1 MEMFIITL
9 RCLQTKCQIGA
20 TVERNWVYDSPK
32 YGIRFDHSPGNLGD
46 NGTMSKNVVWNT
58 KGLMVKGDEHIV
70 DGNLALDNL
79 LVIHILRQEADIHN
93 VKTEVTNNLAKI
105 ADGGINMQME
115 KPYGRWDLAG
125 ITSNNYFGDNLDT
138 LLVDVD
144 NNDFRPKSADIF
156 PDNGRIGTDT
166 GDVMGPYTPKGETI
180 TQYDIPGYK
189 TLHKATHPIPG
200 DNSDVT
206 GRDALMFRPGFR

>member
-1 MEMFIITL
+1 M
-9 RCLQTKCQIGA
+9 
-20 TVERNWVYDSPK
+20 ERNWVYDSPK

-58 KGLMVKGDEHIV
+58 KGIMVKGDEHTV
-70 DGNLALDNL
+70 DGNLALDNVEGYEDAASL

-93 VKTEVTNNLAKI
+93 ADSEVTNNLATN

-125 ITSNNYFGDNLDT
+125 ITSNNYAGDDLRT

-144 NNDFRPKSADIF
+144 NNDFRPKSDDIF
-156 PDNGRIGTDT
+156 PDNGRIGANT
-166 GDVMGPYTPKGETI
+166 GNVMGPYPPKGETI

-200 DNSDVT
+200 DNSIVT